1 MGKKVERYSDII
13 DLPHHQSVRR
23 PHMSVYN
30 RAAQFAPFAALTG
43 YDQMVQDTAGMQL
56 NDEKKVLSDDARR
69 VLDEKLQILRKHL
82 KEQPEIEVI
91 FYDDKAGVNG
101 GAYRFVSG
109 NLKKFEESS
118 AVLVLDQNLKINCEN
133 ILNIQGE
140 VFTKYYKESV
150 IRMAPVK
157 VSR

>member
-1 MGKKVERYSDII
+1 MSKKVERYSDII

-43 YDQMVQDTAGMQL
+43 YDQMVQDIAGMHL
-56 NDEKKVLSDDARR
+56 NDEKRVLSDDARR

-101 GAYRFVSG
+101 GVYRFVSG
-109 NLKKFEESS
+109 NLKKFEESP
-118 AVLVLDQNLKINCEN
+118 AILILDQNVKIKCEDIWAIQCE
-133 ILNIQGE
+133 IL
-140 VFTKYYKESV
+140 TKYYERA
-150 IRMAPVK
+150 IRG
-157 VSR
+157 

>member
-13 DLPHHQSVRR
+13 NLPHHQSVRR

-56 NDEKKVLSDDARR
+56 NDEKRVLSDDARR

-82 KEQPEIEVI
+82 KEQPEIKVI

-109 NLKKFEESS
+109 NLKKFEENP
-118 AVLVLDQNLKINCEN
+118 AMLILDKNLKISCEG
-133 ILNIQGE
+133 ILSIQGE
-140 VFTKYYKESV
+140 VFTKYYERAL
-150 IRMAPVK
+150 IR
-157 VSR
+157 